1 LGLPGIDRSADF
13 VVRFFVLW
21 VILAAGAALIWPAGF
36 TWFQPLIIPG
46 LGVIMFGMGT
56 ALTLADFKRVAE
68 QPYPVAVGLVAQF
81 VIMPV
86 LAAAIA
92 KFLELPPAIAAGLI
106 LVGSCP
112 GGTASNVI
120 TYLAKGDVALS
131 VTMTSCS
138 TIVSVLATPYLM
150 LWLAGT
156 YVFVYPPELLLSIL
170 TVVIFPVAA
179 GLIVRQFLVTRV
191 RQFEAVL
198 PLVSVAL
205 IVLVV
210 ACIVALSRDQLL
222 DTGALVFFTVA
233 AHNSSGLLLGYGMA
247 KLAGLDAVRC
257 RTIAIEVG
265 MQNSG
270 LGVALARKHF
280 ADVLV
285 ALPAAIFSVVQNITG
300 PAVANFW
307 SRNAP
312 TPSPRSRAMEFEAG
326 RQKDP
331 CE

>member
-1 LGLPGIDRSADF
+1 VDLSAVNRSADL
-13 VVRFFVLW
+13 VVRFFVVW
-21 VILAAGAALIWPAGF
+21 VFLAAGAALIWPAGF

-46 LGVIMFGMGT
+46 LGMIMFGMGT

-81 VIMPV
+81 LIMPFM
-86 LAAAIA
+86 AAAIA
-92 KFLELPPAIAAGLI
+92 KLFELPAAIAAGLI

-120 TYLAKGDVALS
+120 T
-131 VTMTSCS
+131 
-138 TIVSVLATPYLM
+138 
-150 LWLAGT
+150 
-156 YVFVYPPELLLSIL
+156 
-170 TVVIFPVAA
+170 VVICPVAA
-179 GLIVRQFLVTRV
+179 GLIVRQFLEYRV
-191 RQFEAVL
+191 RQLDALL
-198 PLVSVAL
+198 PVVSVAL
-205 IVLVV
+205 IILVV
-210 ACIVALSRDQLL
+210 ACIVALSREQLL
-222 DTGALVFFTVA
+222 DTGALVFVMVA
-233 AHNSSGLLLGYGMA
+233 AHNSSGLLLGYAMA

-307 SRNAP
+307 SRHS
-312 TPSPRSRAMEFEAG
+312 PSARVDPMEFEIR
-326 RQKDP
+326 RQKD
-331 CE
+331 

>member
-1 LGLPGIDRSADF
+1 M
-13 VVRFFVLW
+13 
-21 VILAAGAALIWPAGF
+21 IWPAGF

-92 KFLELPPAIAAGLI
+92 KFLELPPGIAAGLI

-179 GLIVRQFLVTRV
+179 GLIVRQFLLTRV
-191 RQFEAVL
+191 RQLEAVL

-222 DTGALVFFTVA
+222 NTGALVFVTVV

-307 SRNAP
+307 SRSLPGPAP
-312 TPSPRSRAMEFEAG
+312 GRSGVRYC
-326 RQKDP
+326 RQKD
-331 CE
+331 

>member
-1 LGLPGIDRSADF
+1 MDLPAVNRSADF

-21 VILAAGAALIWPAGF
+21 VFLAAGAALIWPAGF

-81 VIMPV
+81 FIMPFM
-86 LAAAIA
+86 AAAIA
-92 KFLELPPAIAAGLI
+92 KFFELPPAIAAGLI

-156 YVFVYPPELLLSIL
+156 YVLVYPPELLLSIL

-179 GLIVRQFLVTRV
+179 GLIVRQFLAARV
-191 RQFEAVL
+191 RQLEAVWPVL
-198 PLVSVAL
+198 SVAL

-222 DTGALVFFTVA
+222 DTGALVFVTVA
-233 AHNSSGLLLGYGMA
+233 AHNSSGLLLGYAMA

-307 SRNAP
+307 SRRLPGPAP
-312 TPSPRSRAMEFEAG
+312 GRSGVRYC
-326 RQKDP
+326 RQKY
-331 CE
+331 

>member
-1 LGLPGIDRSADF
+1 VILDLPAVNRSADF

-21 VILAAGAALIWPAGF
+21 VSLAAVAALFWPAGF

-68 QPYPVAVGLVAQF
+68 QPYPVAVGLLAQF
-81 VIMPV
+81 LIMP
-86 LAAAIA
+86 LMAAAIA
-92 KFLELPPAIAAGLI
+92 KVFELPPAIAAGLI

-138 TIVSVLATPYLM
+138 TIASVIATPYLM
-150 LWLAGT
+150 LWLAGM
-156 YVFVYPPELLLSIL
+156 YVSVYPPELLLSIL
-170 TVVIFPVAA
+170 TIVIFPVAA
-179 GLIVRQFLVTRV
+179 GLIVRPFLADRV
-191 RQFEAVL
+191 RQLDALL
-198 PLVSVAL
+198 PVVSVAL
-205 IVLVV
+205 IVMVV
-210 ACIVALSRDQLL
+210 ACIVALSREQLL
-222 DTGALVFFTVA
+222 DTGALAFVTVA
-233 AHNSSGLLLGYGMA
+233 AHNSAGLLLGYAMA

-270 LGVALARKHF
+270 LGVALAHKHF

-300 PAVANFW
+300 PAVANLW
-307 SRNAP
+307 SRNSP
-312 TPSPRSRAMEFEAG
+312 NPSLRSGAA
-326 RQKDP
+326 RQIQ
-331 CE
+331 

>member
-1 LGLPGIDRSADF
+1 MF
-13 VVRFFVLW
+13 
-21 VILAAGAALIWPAGF
+21 LAAVAALIWPAGF

-46 LGVIMFGMGT
+46 LGVIMFGVGT
-56 ALTLADFKRVAE
+56 ALTIADFKRVAE

-81 VIMPV
+81 LIMPFM
-86 LAAAIA
+86 AAAIA
-92 KFLELPPAIAAGLI
+92 KLFELPAPIAAGLI

-138 TIVSVLATPYLM
+138 TIASVVATPYLM

-156 YVFVYPPELLLSIL
+156 YVSVHPLELLLSIL

-179 GLIVRQFLVTRV
+179 GLIVRQFLGDRV
-191 RQFEAVL
+191 RQLDALL
-198 PLVSVAL
+198 PVVSVAL

-210 ACIVALSRDQLL
+210 ACIVALSREQLL
-222 DTGALVFFTVA
+222 DSGILVFVTVA
-233 AHNSSGLLLGYGMA
+233 AHNSSGLLLGYAMA

-307 SRNAP
+307 SRNSP
-312 TPSPRSRAMEFEAG
+312 VLSPRSGG
-326 RQKDP
+326 RNSKYGKRI
-331 CE
+331 E

>member
-1 LGLPGIDRSADF
+1 MF
-13 VVRFFVLW
+13 
-21 VILAAGAALIWPAGF
+21 LASGSALIWPAGF

-86 LAAAIA
+86 VAAAIA

-170 TVVIFPVAA
+170 IVVILPVAA
-179 GLIVRQFLVTRV
+179 GLIVRQFLAARV

-198 PLVSVAL
+198 PVLSVAL

-210 ACIVALSRDQLL
+210 ACIVAVSRDQLL
-222 DTGALVFFTVA
+222 DTGALVFVTVV
-233 AHNSSGLLLGYGMA
+233 AHNSSGLLLGYAMA

-307 SRNAP
+307 SRSSPGPAP
-312 TPSPRSRAMEFEAG
+312 GRSGVRYCRE
-326 RQKDP
+326 KD
-331 CE
+331 

>member
-1 LGLPGIDRSADF
+1 MVSAAYYTRTRRDH
-13 VVRFFVLW
+13 VRHGNGFDTSRLQ
-21 VILAAGAALIWPAGF
+21 AGGGTAISSSR
-36 TWFQPLIIPG
+36 G
-46 LGVIMFGMGT
+46 LG
-56 ALTLADFKRVAE
+56 R
-68 QPYPVAVGLVAQF
+68 AVSV
-81 VIMPV
+81 MPSM
-86 LAAAIA
+86 AAAIA
-92 KFLELPPAIAAGLI
+92 KLFELPPAVAAGLI

-138 TIVSVLATPYLM
+138 TIASVVATPYLV
-150 LWLAGT
+150 LWLAGK
-156 YVFVYPPELLLSIL
+156 YVSVHPQELLLSIL
-170 TVVIFPVAA
+170 MVVIFPVAA
-179 GLIVRQFLVTRV
+179 GLIVRHFLEGRA
-191 RQFEAVL
+191 RRLEALL
-198 PLVSVAL
+198 PVVSVIL

-210 ACIVALSRDQLL
+210 ACIAALSRAQLL
-222 DTGALVFFTVA
+222 NSGALVFVTVA
-233 AHNSSGLLLGYGMA
+233 AHNSSGLVLGYAMA

-270 LGVALARKHF
+270 LGVALAHKHL

-307 SRNAP
+307 SRNSP
-312 TPSPRSRAMEFEAG
+312 NPSPRVSEAEVC
-326 RQKDP
+326 RN
-331 CE
+331 

>member
-1 LGLPGIDRSADF
+1 MGLPAVDRSADF

-21 VILAAGAALIWPAGF
+21 VLLAAGAALIWPAGF

-56 ALTLADFKRVAE
+56 AFTLAVFKRVAE

-81 VIMPV
+81 FIMPIM
-86 LAAAIA
+86 AAAIA
-92 KFLELPPAIAAGLI
+92 KFFELPPAIAAGLI

-112 GGTASNVI
+112 GGTASNVM
-120 TYLAKGDVALS
+120 TYLARGDVALS

-179 GLIVRQFLVTRV
+179 GLIVRQFLAARV
-191 RQFEAVL
+191 RQLESVL
-198 PLVSVAL
+198 PVLSVVV

-210 ACIVALSRDQLL
+210 ACIVGLSRDQLL
-222 DTGALVFFTVA
+222 DSGALVFVTVA
-233 AHNSSGLLLGYGMA
+233 AHNSSGLLLGYALA

-307 SRNAP
+307 SRKHGGP
-312 TPSPRSRAMEFEAG
+312 
-326 RQKDP
+326 
-331 CE
+331 

>member
-1 LGLPGIDRSADF
+1 LGLPAANRSADF
-13 VVRFFVLW
+13 AVRFFLLW
-21 VILAAGAALIWPAGF
+21 VFLAAAGALVWPAGF

-56 ALTLADFKRVAE
+56 ALTPADFKRVAE
-68 QPYPVAVGLVAQF
+68 QPYPIAIGLLAQF
-81 VIMPV
+81 FIMPFI
-86 LAAAIA
+86 AAAIA
-92 KFLELPPAIAAGLI
+92 KFFELPPAIAAGLI

-112 GGTASNVI
+112 GGTASNVM

-138 TIVSVLATPYLM
+138 TIASLVATPYLM
-150 LWLAGT
+150 LWLAGK
-156 YVFVYPPELLLSIL
+156 YVSVHPPELLISIL
-170 TVVIFPVAA
+170 MVVIFPVAA
-179 GLIVRQFLVTRV
+179 GLIVRQFLAARV

-198 PLVSVAL
+198 PVLSVAL

-210 ACIVALSRDQLL
+210 ACIVGLSRDQLL
-222 DTGALVFFTVA
+222 DSGALVFVTVA
-233 AHNSSGLLLGYGMA
+233 AHNSAGLLLGYAMA

-300 PAVANFW
+300 PVVANFW
-307 SRNAP
+307 ARNSP
-312 TPSPRSRAMEFEAG
+312 TPSPRSGKPEL
-326 RQKDP
+326 K
-331 CE
+331 

>member
-1 LGLPGIDRSADF
+1 VIIGLSAVNRSADF

-21 VILAAGAALIWPAGF
+21 VFLAAGAALIWPGAF

-56 ALTLADFKRVAE
+56 ALTVADFKRVVE

-81 VIMPV
+81 LIMPFV
-86 LAAAIA
+86 AAAIA
-92 KFLELPPAIAAGLI
+92 KLFELPAAIAAGLI

-112 GGTASNVI
+112 GGTASNVM

-138 TIVSVLATPYLM
+138 TVVSVLATPYLM

-179 GLIVRQFLVTRV
+179 GIIVRQFLAARV

-198 PLVSVAL
+198 PVLSVAL

-222 DTGALVFFTVA
+222 NTGALVFVTVA
-233 AHNSSGLLLGYGMA
+233 AHNSSGLLLGYAMA

-307 SRNAP
+307 SRSLPVQRPEGA
-312 TPSPRSRAMEFEAG
+312 EFDIPGKRIE
-326 RQKDP
+326 
-331 CE
+331 

>member
-1 LGLPGIDRSADF
+1 M
-13 VVRFFVLW
+13 
-21 VILAAGAALIWPAGF
+21 ILTAGAALIWPAGF

-92 KFLELPPAIAAGLI
+92 KLLELPPAIAAGLI

-179 GLIVRQFLVTRV
+179 GLIVRQFLMTRV

-233 AHNSSGLLLGYGMA
+233 AHNSSGLLLGYAM
-247 KLAGLDAVRC
+247 
-257 RTIAIEVG
+257 
-265 MQNSG
+265 
-270 LGVALARKHF
+270 
-280 ADVLV
+280 
-285 ALPAAIFSVVQNITG
+285 
-300 PAVANFW
+300 W
-307 SRNAP
+307 SLIKP
-312 TPSPRSRAMEFEAG
+312 FILSSS
-326 RQKDP
+326 
-331 CE
+331 

>member
-1 LGLPGIDRSADF
+1 MDLPAVNRSAGF
-13 VVRFFVLW
+13 VVRFFVVW
-21 VILAAGAALIWPAGF
+21 VLLAAGAALVWPAGF
-36 TWFQPLIIPG
+36 RWLQPLIIPG

-56 ALTLADFKRVAE
+56 ALTPADFKRVAE
-68 QPYPVAVGLVAQF
+68 QPYPVAVGLLAQF
-81 VIMPV
+81 LIMP
-86 LAAAIA
+86 LMAAAIA
-92 KFLELPPAIAAGLI
+92 KLFELPPAIAAGLI

-112 GGTASNVI
+112 GGTASNVM

-138 TIVSVLATPYLM
+138 TIVSIVATPYLM

-156 YVFVYPPELLLSIL
+156 YVSVHPSELLLSIL

-179 GLIVRQFLVTRV
+179 GLIVRQFLGDRM
-191 RQFEAVL
+191 RQLDALL

-205 IVLVV
+205 IVLIV

-222 DTGALVFFTVA
+222 DSGTLAFVTVA
-233 AHNSSGLLLGYGMA
+233 AHNSSGLVLGYAMA

-270 LGVALARKHF
+270 LGVALAHKHF

-300 PAVANFW
+300 PALAHFW
-307 SRNAP
+307 SRNS
-312 TPSPRSRAMEFEAG
+312 PSLSSRSGAA
-326 RQKDP
+326 RQIQ
-331 CE
+331 

>member
-1 LGLPGIDRSADF
+1 LNLPAINRSADF
-13 VVRFFVLW
+13 FVRFFVVW
-21 VILAAGAALIWPAGF
+21 VLLAAVAALIWPAGF
-36 TWFQPLIIPG
+36 IWFQPFIIPG

-56 ALTLADFKRVAE
+56 ALTPADFKRVAE

-81 VIMPV
+81 LIMP
-86 LAAAIA
+86 LMAAAIA
-92 KFLELPPAIAAGLI
+92 RVFELPSAIAAGLI

-112 GGTASNVI
+112 GGTASNVM

-138 TIVSVLATPYLM
+138 TIVSVVATPYLM

-156 YVFVYPPELLLSIL
+156 YVSVYPPELLLSIL

-179 GLIVRQFLVTRV
+179 GLIIRQFLGAGA
-191 RQFEAVL
+191 RQLDALL
-198 PLVSVAL
+198 PVVSVAV

-210 ACIVALSRDQLL
+210 ACIVALSKEQLL
-222 DTGALVFFTVA
+222 ETGVLVFVTVA
-233 AHNSSGLLLGYGMA
+233 AHNSSGLLLGYAIA

-285 ALPAAIFSVVQNITG
+285 ALPAAIFSVLQNITG

-307 SRNAP
+307 SRNSP
-312 TPSPRSRAMEFEAG
+312 TPYVRHAHHERI
-326 RQKDP
+326 
-331 CE
+331 

>member
-1 LGLPGIDRSADF
+1 LGLPAANRSADF
-13 VVRFFVLW
+13 VVQFFVLW
-21 VILAAGAALIWPAGF
+21 VFLAALAALIWPAGF

-46 LGVIMFGMGT
+46 LGVIMFGMGM

-68 QPYPVAVGLVAQF
+68 QPYPVAVGLIAQF

-86 LAAAIA
+86 MAAAIA
-92 KFLELPPAIAAGLI
+92 KFFELPPAIAAGLI

-138 TIVSVLATPYLM
+138 TMVSVLATPYLM

-156 YVFVYPPELLLSIL
+156 YVFVYPPDILLSIL

-179 GLIVRQFLVTRV
+179 GLLVRQFLAARM
-191 RQFEAVL
+191 RQLDALL
-198 PLVSVAL
+198 PVVSVAL
-205 IVLVV
+205 IVMVV
-210 ACIVALSRDQLL
+210 ACIVALSREQLL
-222 DTGALVFFTVA
+222 DTGALVFATVA
-233 AHNSSGLLLGYGMA
+233 AHNSAGLLLGYAMA

-270 LGVALARKHF
+270 LGVALALKHF

-312 TPSPRSRAMEFEAG
+312 GPAPGS
-326 RQKDP
+326 
-331 CE
+331 

>member
-1 LGLPGIDRSADF
+1 MDLTAVNRSADF

-21 VILAAGAALIWPAGF
+21 VFLAAVAALIWPPGF

-56 ALTLADFKRVAE
+56 ALTPADFKRVAE

-81 VIMPV
+81 LIMPFM
-86 LAAAIA
+86 ADAIA
-92 KFLELPPAIAAGLI
+92 KLFELPPAIAAGLI

-138 TIVSVLATPYLM
+138 TIASVVATPYLM

-156 YVFVYPPELLLSIL
+156 YVSVHPPELLLSIL

-179 GLIVRQFLVTRV
+179 GLIVRQFLGQRV
-191 RQFEAVL
+191 RPLDALL
-198 PLVSVAL
+198 PVVSVAL

-210 ACIVALSRDQLL
+210 ACIMALSREQLL
-222 DTGALVFFTVA
+222 NSGILVFVTVA
-233 AHNSSGLLLGYGMA
+233 AHNSSGLLLGYAMA

-307 SRNAP
+307 SRNSP
-312 TPSPRSRAMEFEAG
+312 NPSPRSGSTEFKVH
-326 RQKDP
+326 RQKD
-331 CE
+331 